1 MGVYEHLRHENAL
14 CVSKLTLDAKYGE
27 YQDEI
32 ALAQVVID
40 YLKTVGPAGSG
51 NGPQLIAGALTS
63 KFPCK

>member
-1 MGVYEHLRHENAL
+1 MRS
-14 CVSKLTLDAKYGE
+14 VSQLSLDAKYGE
-27 YQDEI
+27 HQDEI

-40 YLKTVGPAGSG
+40 YLKTVGPVGAE